1 MRIEIQHTKT
11 YGVSKREVHSDKCL
25 HLKQEKSQINN
36 LTLYLKELDKEGQ
49 SKPTVARKKGITN
62 QSGNK

>member
-36 LTLYLKELDKEGQ
+36 LKKLEIEEQAKPKV
-49 SKPTVARKKGITN
+49 SKRNNNNQRK
-62 QSGNK
+62 

>member
-1 MRIEIQHTKT
+1 MKIEIHHNKIHV
-11 YGVSKREVHSDKCL
+11 VSKREVHSDKCL

-36 LTLYLKELDKEGQ
+36 LMLNLKEIDKEGET
-49 SKPTVARKKGITN
+49 KPTAATKKGITN